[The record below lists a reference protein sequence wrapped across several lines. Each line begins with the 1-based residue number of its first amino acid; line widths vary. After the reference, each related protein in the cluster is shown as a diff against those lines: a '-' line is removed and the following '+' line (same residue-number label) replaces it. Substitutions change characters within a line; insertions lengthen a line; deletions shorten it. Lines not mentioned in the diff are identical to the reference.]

1 MYAYYLFKKIENK
14 GGRQGGKEAG
24 RETDRHREEFSIH
37 SGTGQKAA
45 VAGDWSKL
53 KP

>member
-1 MYAYYLFKKIENK
+1 MHIICLKKLK
-14 GGRQGGKEAG
+14 TGGRQGGKEAG

-37 SGTGQKAA
+37 SVTGQKAA